1 MFRRP
6 STTDESLKNSDF
18 CPEMIIHWM
27 KYRRHNGEQDPWG
40 FHQFTLCK
48 YTGPPVLFTKSNVF
62 Y

>member
-27 KYRRHNGEQDPWG
+27 KYRRHNGEQDP
-40 FHQFTLCK
+40 
-48 YTGPPVLFTKSNVF
+48 
-62 Y
+62 